1 MKIKISEAPELISIV
16 LMAKLVPMIHGSPAV
31 GKSAIV
37 RQIAKKYG
45 LYLIDMRLSQCDP
58 TDLLG
63 FPRIHNDRAGY
74 VPMDTFPIEGDTIPE
89 GYNGWLL
96 FLDEFNSAPTSVQ
109 AAAYK
114 IVLDRMVGQ
123 YNLHK
128 NVAVVCAGNLETDN
142 AIVQP
147 MSTAMQSR
155 LVHLE
160 VEVNLTQWL
169 NWADEDGID
178 HRIISYLEFRPDQIY
193 TFNPDHSDKT
203 YASPRTWEFAHKLL
217 KVTDLNFKTLPVF
230 AGAISEGVAREFWG
244 FTQIEE
250 QLPKLNTLVNS
261 PKTALVPDAPSAH
274 FALCGVIAAN
284 ITKSN
289 CEPLMEY
296 IDRLPAEFQM
306 VAVRR
311 SVKRN
316 PEIKANH
323 KVGAWV
329 SKFAHELM

>member
-16 LMAKLVPMIHGSPAV
+16 LMAKLVPMVHGSPAV

-63 FPRIHNDRAGY
+63 FPRINNDRAGY
-74 VPMDTFPIEGDTIPE
+74 VPMETFPIEGDTIPE

-128 NVAVVCAGNLETDN
+128 NVAIVCAGNLETDN

-147 MSTAMQSR
+147 MSTAMKSR
-155 LVHLE
+155 LIHLE
-160 VEVNLTQWL
+160 VEVNLKQWL
-169 NWADEDGID
+169 DWADEEGID

-193 TFNPDHSDKT
+193 TFNPDHSDHT
-203 YASPRTWEFAHKLL
+203 YASPRTWEFASKLL
-217 KVTDLNFKTLPVF
+217 KITDLNFNSLPIF
-230 AGAISEGVAREFWG
+230 AGTISEGVAREFWG

-250 QLPKLNTLVNS
+250 QLPKLTTLVNS
-261 PKTALVPDAPSAH
+261 PETAIVPDAPSAH

-284 ITKSN
+284 INKSN

-296 IDRLPAEFQM
+296 IGRLPAEFQM
-306 VAVRR
+306 TAVRR
-311 SVKRN
+311 SIKRS
-316 PEIKANH
+316 PEIKANP
-323 KVGAWV
+323 KVGAWI
-329 SKFAHELM
+329 SRFATELV